1 MKAEE
6 LRKALEQL
14 GTTEVEEDGG
24 RFVAH
29 VVSPRFEGMEDAER
43 QFQVWERVRQQ
54 FGLRAGVDIEFIFT
68 YSPSEW
74 ERLNRGEQLDELQD

>member
-6 LRKALEQL
+6 LRQALDQL
-14 GTTEVEEDGG
+14 GTTESEEDDG

-29 VVSPRFEGMEDAER
+29 VVSPQFEGMQGAER
-43 QFQVWERVRQQ
+43 QFQVWERVRGQ

-68 YSPSEW
+68 DSPSEW
-74 ERLNRGEQLDELQD
+74 ERLNRGEGLDELQD